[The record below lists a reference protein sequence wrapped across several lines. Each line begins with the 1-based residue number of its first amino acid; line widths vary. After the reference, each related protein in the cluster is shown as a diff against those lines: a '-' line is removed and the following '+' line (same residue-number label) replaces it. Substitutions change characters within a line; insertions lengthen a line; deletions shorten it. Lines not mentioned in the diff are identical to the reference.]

1 MRRQL
6 ELRIRARHQAGAR
19 ETVEGWQRAAR
30 TGDVATVV
38 RDLLVTHYDPIYRQ
52 SLRRNFAQVDGAA
65 ERIEWDG
72 SDAALST
79 AARRAIEI
87 GG

>member
-1 MRRQL
+1 M
-6 ELRIRARHQAGAR
+6 
-19 ETVEGWQRAAR
+19 
-30 TGDVATVV
+30 
-38 RDLLVTHYDPIYRQ
+38 RDLLATHYDPIYRQ